1 MKIQYYSVLMPEK
14 CWGIKVKKI
23 IGEETRQR
31 LIADGNLHPDFKP
44 KKDSEHLYF
53 PVKEKIPH
61 SEIFEF
67 EERSKI
73 EELPRH
79 ELIGGIAVIHENNKK
94 DAEVL
99 LKSRPV
105 IHTVLYSESA
115 VTGEYRTKDYQ
126 VLAGRNTTET
136 DYTEYG
142 LRFKIDLSKAYF
154 SARLAN
160 ERQRILNS
168 MDEGEKVFDLFAG
181 VGPFAVALSR
191 KASVVIAND
200 INPDAVRLMDE
211 NIRLNRIKNITPMLG
226 DALHMP
232 GIFPDGSFDRIIMN
246 LPMNSV
252 PFLKAAFQ
260 LCRKGGVIHFYSIQE
275 EEGGMMKILR
285 EFTTGK
291 ITEKKVRSYAPKL
304 HHAVYDVICE

>member
-1 MKIQYYSVLMPEK
+1 MPEK

-53 PVKEKIPH
+53 PVKEKIPD
-61 SEIFEF
+61 SETFEF
-67 EERSKI
+67 EARSVKQ
-73 EELPRH
+73 ELPRH
-79 ELIGGIAVIHENNKK
+79 ELIGGIAVIHEKSNK
-94 DAEVL
+94 DAEML
-99 LKSRPV
+99 LRSRPV

-126 VLAGRNTTET
+126 VLAGGNTTET

-168 MDEGEKVFDLFAG
+168 MKEGERLLDLFAG

-252 PFLKAAFQ
+252 PFLKTAFQ

-275 EEGGMMKILR
+275 EEGGMMEELR
-285 EFTTGK
+285 KFTTGK
-291 ITEKKVRSYAPKL
+291 ITERKVRSYAPKL

>member
-1 MKIQYYSVLMPEK
+1 MPVK
-14 CWGIKVKKI
+14 CWGIKVNKTT
-23 IGEETRQR
+23 GEETRQR
-31 LIADGNLHPDFKP
+31 LIAEGTLHPDFKP
-44 KKDSEHLYF
+44 KKDDKYLYF
-53 PVKEKIPH
+53 PVKEKIPD

-67 EERSKI
+67 EERSRK

-79 ELIGGIAVIHENNKK
+79 ELIGGIAVIHENNIN
-94 DAEVL
+94 DAELL

-126 VLAGRNTTET
+126 VLAGENTTET

-168 MDEGEKVFDLFAG
+168 MEEGEKVFDLFAG

-252 PFLKAAFQ
+252 PFLKAAFK
-260 LCRKGGVIHFYSIQE
+260 LCRKGGVIHFYSIQG
-275 EEGGMMKILR
+275 EEGEMLETLR
-285 EFTTGK
+285 GFTTGN
-291 ITEKKVRSYAPKL
+291 ITENKVRSYAPNL
-304 HHAVYDVICE
+304 HHAVYDIVFE